1 MVRAA
6 LRPALPYRAVRPTA
20 VAVRTTALDNF
31 GAVAAIPPRMT
42 LYRSRARRRMRRLG
56 VLAAISAALLLAGAV
71 GGRPALAVFDGAARP
86 DPGLAQPA
94 PQARPT
100 HLGGAGPGTAQP
112 TTAPATAPGPTSTV
126 ISSVPGNSVAL
137 TIDDGPDPRWTPQVL
152 DLLAAQGIHA
162 TFCLIGQEVRA
173 HPDLVRRI
181 VAGGHT
187 LCDHTESHD
196 IHLRSRSRATVDR
209 EVGDA
214 YDDIV
219 TAAGGV
225 RPRLFRAPGGNWS
238 PEILAAATRR
248 DMRGLGWD
256 VDTRDWTRPGT
267 AAIAAAVGHAPA
279 GSVIL
284 VHDGGGDRS
293 QTVAALRSA
302 LSELRGRGFTFV
314 TP

>member
-1 MVRAA
+1 
-6 LRPALPYRAVRPTA
+6 
-20 VAVRTTALDNF
+20 
-31 GAVAAIPPRMT
+31 
-42 LYRSRARRRMRRLG
+42 
-56 VLAAISAALLLAGAV
+56 
-71 GGRPALAVFDGAARP
+71 
-86 DPGLAQPA
+86 
-94 PQARPT
+94 
-100 HLGGAGPGTAQP
+100 
-112 TTAPATAPGPTSTV
+112 V

-137 TIDDGPDPRWTPQVL
+137 TIDDGPDPHWTPQIL
-152 DLLAAQGIHA
+152 DLLAAQGVLA

-181 VAGGHT
+181 VDGGHT

-196 IHLRSRSRATVDR
+196 IRLPSRSRATVDR

-214 YDDIV
+214 YDEIV

-238 PEILAAATRR
+238 PEILAAAAQR

-256 VDTRDWTRPGT
+256 VDTRDWTRPGP

-293 QTVAALRSA
+293 QTVAALRTA
-302 LSELRGRGFTFV
+302 LSELRHRGLTFV
-314 TP
+314 IP

>member
-1 MVRAA
+1 
-6 LRPALPYRAVRPTA
+6 
-20 VAVRTTALDNF
+20 
-31 GAVAAIPPRMT
+31 MT

-56 VLAAISAALLLAGAV
+56 VLAAVSVVLLLAGAV
-71 GGRPALAVFDGAARP
+71 VGRPALAVFDGAARP
-86 DPGLAQPA
+86 DPGLTQAA
-94 PQARPT
+94 PQAAPEDT
-100 HLGGAGPGTAQP
+100 SQAPAAHPGGAGPGTAQP
-112 TTAPATAPGPTSTV
+112 TTAPTTASAPTATV
-126 ISSVPGNSVAL
+126 ISSVPENSVAL
-137 TIDDGPDPRWTPQVL
+137 TIDDGPDPHWTPQVL
-152 DLLAAQGIHA
+152 DLLAAQGVHA
-162 TFCLIGQEVRA
+162 TFCLIGQAVRA

-196 IHLRSRSRATVDR
+196 IRLPSRSRATVDR

-214 YDDIV
+214 YNEIV

-238 PEILAAATRR
+238 PEILAAAAQRH
-248 DMRGLGWD
+248 MRGLGWD
-256 VDTRDWTRPGT
+256 VDTRDWSRPGT

-293 QTVAALRSA
+293 QTVAALRTA
-302 LSELRGRGFTFV
+302 LPELRRRGLTFV